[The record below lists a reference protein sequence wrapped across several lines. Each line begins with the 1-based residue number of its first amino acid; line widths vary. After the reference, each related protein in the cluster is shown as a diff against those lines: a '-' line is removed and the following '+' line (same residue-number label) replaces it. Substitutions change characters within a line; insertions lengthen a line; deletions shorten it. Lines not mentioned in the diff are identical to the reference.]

1 MNCSSVVA
9 LASSIPHHCPV
20 AFAAGQE
27 LLSVRLHGEFHH
39 LHSAPVSE
47 SHVLERRG
55 ADHDDDNV
63 EPRKPLLAALA
74 FLSTLAAI
82 YTLTTQAATE

>member
-27 LLSVRLHGEFHH
+27 LLSARLHGELHH
-39 LHSAPVSE
+39 LHPTPVSE
-47 SHVLERRG
+47 SHVLERG